1 MNKELII
8 SVYNEDYSWIN
19 EINKDVKITVY
30 RKGKEPLYNEILIK
44 NNVGRDVHTFFY
56 HICENYN
63 NLSDMLYFSQD
74 YPFDHVE
81 NYVHIINGGIDE
93 CKNNS
98 IVNFGG
104 FYGYHWNSVTV
115 PTPKAGV
122 MWTLYSSNQFGPNNK
137 VLICNSNGYPQ
148 DSNPNINVDSVWE
161 LLFNEPKP
169 NNYEFVPGGHFS
181 ITKEQILKRSLDF
194 YKSILNL
201 LESDITM
208 PWNIERLECYI
219 FNENYKTKI

>member
-19 EINKDVKITVY
+19 EINNDVKITVY
-30 RKGKEPLYNEILIK
+30 RKGGETLENEILIK

-63 NLSDMLYFSQD
+63 NLSDMLFFSQD

-81 NYVHIINGGIDE
+81 NYISIINGGLDE

-104 FYGYHWNSVTV
+104 YYGYHWNSVKV
-115 PTPKAGV
+115 PTPRAGI
-122 MWTLYSSNQFGPNNK
+122 MWTLSESKQFGNNNK
-137 VLICNSNGYPQ
+137 VLICYSNGYPQ
-148 DSNPNINVDSVWE
+148 DHNPNINVDSIWE
-161 LLFNEPKP
+161 LLFNNQKP

-181 ITKEQILKRSLDF
+181 ITKEQILIRSLDF
-194 YKSILNL
+194 YKFILNL

-219 FNENYKTKI
+219 FNPKFKTKL

>member
-8 SVYNEDYSWIN
+8 SAYNEDYSWIN

-30 RKGKEPLYNEILIK
+30 RKGGEPLDNETLIK
-44 NNVGRDVHTFFY
+44 NNVGRDVHTFFH

-63 NLSDMLYFSQD
+63 NLSDILFFSQD

-81 NYVHIINGGIDE
+81 NYVQIINGGITE
-93 CKNNS
+93 CKTNS

-104 FYGYHWNSVTV
+104 YYGFHWNSVTV

-122 MWTLYSSNQFGPNNK
+122 MWTLYPSNQFGPNNK

-148 DSNPNINVDSVWE
+148 DSNPNINVDSIWE

-201 LESDITM
+201 
-208 PWNIERLECYI
+208 
-219 FNENYKTKI
+219 